1 MTRGVSETL
10 SSELP
15 ARFDRFFPWDAIDK
29 RSVVAR
35 EFAADLTDLWQSL
48 GGVEH
53 LSVQKR
59 WLTERIVYMR
69 RRMVAYESA
78 VMAQE
83 AAIAAGLEPPKLPMD
98 AGTYSN
104 FANVCQGHLKTLG
117 IERQSR
123 PVKGLRSHLEAV
135 PDLSV
140 NGATP
145 KRHEALP

>member
-10 SSELP
+10 STELP
-15 ARFDRFFPWDAIDK
+15 ARFDRFFPWAEIDK
-29 RSVVAR
+29 RSSIAR
-35 EFAADLTDLWQSL
+35 EFAADLTELWQDL

-53 LSVQKR
+53 LPTQKR

-69 RRMVAYESA
+69 RRMLAYESA

-83 AAIAAGLEPPKLPMD
+83 AAIAAGLEPAKLPMD

-117 IERQSR
+117 IERSAR
-123 PVKGLRSHLEAV
+123 PVRSLRDVMNGS
-135 PDLSV
+135 SV
-140 NGATP
+140 TPIKPSGASP
-145 KRHEALP
+145 

>member
-1 MTRGVSETL
+1 MGMTRGVSETL
-10 SSELP
+10 STELP
-15 ARFDRFFPWDAIDK
+15 ARFDRFFPWTEIDK
-29 RSVVAR
+29 RSSVAR
-35 EFAADLTDLWQSL
+35 EFASDLTNLWQDL

-83 AAIAAGLEPPKLPMD
+83 AAIVAGLEPPKLPMD

-117 IERQSR
+117 IERGSR
-123 PVKGLRSHLEAV
+123 PVRRLHEHMAAV
-135 PDLSV
+135 
-140 NGATP
+140 
-145 KRHEALP
+145 